1 MQRMIRKQIYIG
13 KEQDVMLKMAARS
26 HGVSQ
31 AELIRRGIGRGIAD
45 IAELPAGDDLAWRKA
60 MIVMKE
66 RSRKSDITGKKRTW
80 KREDLHD
87 R

>member
-13 KEQDVMLKMAARS
+13 KDQDGMLKRAALS
-26 HGVSQ
+26 SGVSQ
-31 AELIRRGIGRGIAD
+31 AELIRRGIGKGIAD
-45 IAELPAGDDLAWRKA
+45 IAELPVGNDLAWRKA
-60 MIVMKE
+60 MGVMMGRAK
-66 RSRKSDITGKKRTW
+66 KNVIAGKKRTW